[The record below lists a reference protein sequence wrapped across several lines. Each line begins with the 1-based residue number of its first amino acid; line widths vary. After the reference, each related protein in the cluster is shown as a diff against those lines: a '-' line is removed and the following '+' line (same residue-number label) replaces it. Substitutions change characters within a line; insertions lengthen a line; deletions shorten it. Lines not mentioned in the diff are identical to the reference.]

1 MYLVVYNES
10 MIASIFG
17 LLLVLLGLLALA
29 LQRFYSS
36 VPAKELKR
44 LAARGDH
51 LAAALYR
58 PVAYGA
64 SMRLFLWIVFGVTL
78 TSGFLLL
85 MYNLVTWVAFTVI
98 ALTMAAIVWLQSV
111 RLTVRSA
118 KLAVTFAPMLHAA
131 MSYVHPPFNFI
142 TNLVSRI
149 RHHEPHS
156 GLYEKS
162 DLIAL
167 IKQQKDQVDNRI
179 SMAELELIEHAARF
193 DDFKAADV
201 VLPWSKV
208 KLVSTEDHIGPVLLG
223 ELHQSGQRSF
233 VVYKD
238 KPEHVVGTLFL
249 RDAVHAKEGGKVVDL
264 MHPKLCFVHEDF
276 TLRQVLEAFKTTGQF
291 MVVVI
296 NAFEEAVGVIT
307 LQHLLTQLIGDTGQD
322 FEAFEDR
329 AAVAAFQPVLQPAEE
344 PIVDEQPQ
352 DENPDTSSPDETE
365 VVK

>member
-17 LLLVLLGLLALA
+17 LLHVFVGLLALA

-58 PVAYGA
+58 PVAFGA
-64 SMRLFLWIVFGVTL
+64 TMRLFLWIVFGIAI

-85 MYNLVTWVAFTVI
+85 MYNLVTWMAFAVI
-98 ALTMAAIVWLQSV
+98 ALTMAAIVWLQSL

-118 KLAVTFAPMLHAA
+118 RLAVTLAPALHAA
-131 MSYVHPPFNFI
+131 MSYVHPPFHFI
-142 TNLVSRI
+142 TQQVARI

-162 DLIAL
+162 DLVAL

-179 SMAELELIEHAARF
+179 SLAELELVEHAARF

-208 KLVSTEDHIGPVLLG
+208 KLVSMDDHIGPILLG
-223 ELHQSGQRSF
+223 E
-233 VVYKD
+233 
-238 KPEHVVGTLFL
+238 
-249 RDAVHAKEGGKVVDL
+249 
-264 MHPKLCFVHEDF
+264 
-276 TLRQVLEAFKTTGQF
+276 
-291 MVVVI
+291 
-296 NAFEEAVGVIT
+296 
-307 LQHLLTQLIGDTGQD
+307 
-322 FEAFEDR
+322 
-329 AAVAAFQPVLQPAEE
+329 
-344 PIVDEQPQ
+344 
-352 DENPDTSSPDETE
+352 
-365 VVK
+365 